1 MGVLGQVV
9 ESQFHYDLDSMA
21 LLPGEGMLAV
31 TAVAVGLIA
40 SAIPARRS
48 LRLDISRTLSEA

>member
-1 MGVLGQVV
+1 
-9 ESQFHYDLDSMA
+9 MA
-21 LLPGEGMLAV
+21 LLPGEGMLTV

>member
-1 MGVLGQVV
+1 MGVLGS
-9 ESQFHYDLDSMA
+9 EWA
-21 LLPGEGMLAV
+21 LAGAAIL
-31 TAVAVGLIA
+31 VGLLA

>member
-1 MGVLGQVV
+1 MYSACTDVAA
-9 ESQFHYDLDSMA
+9 M
-21 LLPGEGMLAV
+21 GMLGSEWAL
-31 TAVAVGLIA
+31 AGAAILVGLLA